1 MIRKGVL
8 KSFDAGTYKAT
19 VQIIGSLS
27 VWLSDIP
34 TTRGI
39 ASDDMVAGRY
49 VAVLTPDPGQPGDSV
64 VIAVWT

>member
-1 MIRKGVL
+1 MIRKGIL
-8 KSFDAGTYKAT
+8 KAFDAPTHTAT

-27 VWLSDIP
+27 VWLSAIP

-39 ASDDMVAGRY
+39 AAIDMVAGRY